1 MKVFALKIKDKLD
14 DSFCKSLLS
23 LIDKSK
29 CERLSKFVYQEDLQ
43 RGLFADLLVRKVLM
57 EKFNLNNEEIYFS
70 VNEYGKPYCEFLE
83 NFHFNISHSGDWI
96 VCAIDKNPI
105 GIDVERI
112 STIDLDISKNF
123 FSDKEHEDLMLSND
137 PFDYFFT
144 LWSLKESY
152 IKFIGKG
159 LSHPLNSFSMKLL
172 NNNKI
177 YIESYNQILENI
189 YFKQYLIDDGYK
201 MAACSLNP
209 NMPEELFIYTI
220 NDVVNT
226 FVAPNMVT

>member
-1 MKVFALKIKDKLD
+1 MKVFALKITNKLND
-14 DSFCKSLLS
+14 FISKSLLS
-23 LIDKSK
+23 IIDEDKR
-29 CERLSKFVYQEDLQ
+29 ERLLRFVFWQDMH
-43 RGLFADLLVRKVLM
+43 RSLFADLLVRKIIIDT
-57 EKFNLNNEEIYFS
+57 FNLANEEIYFS
-70 VNEYGKPYCEFLE
+70 VNEYGKPYCEFLDD
-83 NFHFNISHSGDWI
+83 FHFNVSHSGDWV
-96 VCAIDKNPI
+96 VCTIDKNPI
-105 GIDVERI
+105 GIDIEKI

-189 YFKQYLIDDGYK
+189 YFKQYMIDDGYK
-201 MAACSLNP
+201 MAVCSLNP
-209 NMPEELFIYTI
+209 NMPKELFIYTI
-220 NDVVNT
+220 NDVVKT
-226 FVAPNMVT
+226 FVTSNIV